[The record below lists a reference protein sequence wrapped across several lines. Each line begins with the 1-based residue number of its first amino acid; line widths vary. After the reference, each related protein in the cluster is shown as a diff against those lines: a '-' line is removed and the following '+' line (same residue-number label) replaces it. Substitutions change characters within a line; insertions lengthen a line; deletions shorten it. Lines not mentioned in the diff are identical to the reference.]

1 MPVNR
6 RQILSGAAAAAAGFS
21 QVARADQTPPGAEPG
36 EICRTI
42 PVPTTASPPLQARI
56 AGPGNP
62 SWSLKPASAQ
72 AWRDIVNAATAV
84 IEKRIADWPEMYGV
98 SVRETSI
105 DGVRVFWLTPKRL
118 PKRNRRR
125 VLMNFHGGGYVYAP
139 GHSGLEDAFLI
150 ASRGFRVVCV
160 DYRMPPDFPYP
171 AAIDDAETVWRYLS
185 RKIPHKR
192 LGVCGTSTGGGMT
205 LALIHRCKSKK
216 LVLPGAIWAGTPWS
230 DLTKTGDSYFTNAF
244 IDKGLVSYDGI
255 LGAAAELYAAGHD
268 LREPELSPIYGDFAG
283 FPPTLLTSGTR
294 DLFLSNTVRV
304 QSKLQAAGVP
314 VELTVI
320 EAFSHGDYIGLPN
333 TPESHQVYSGMARF
347 FDHWLAA

>member
-1 MPVNR
+1 M
-6 RQILSGAAAAAAGFS
+6 LGGAVVAAAGLS
-21 QVARADQTPPGAEPG
+21 QTTRADEGAASEEAAKAG

-42 PVPTTASPPLQARI
+42 PVPTTASPDLQARI

-62 SWSLKPASAQ
+62 SWSLKPTSAEQ
-72 AWRDIVNAATAV
+72 WHDIVNHATAF
-84 IEKRIADWPEMYGV
+84 IEKRIADWPEKYGV
-98 SVRETSI
+98 TVRETTI
-105 DGVRVFWLTPKRL
+105 DGVRAFWLTPKRL

-150 ASRGFRVVCV
+150 ASRGFRVLSV

-171 AAIDDAETVWRYLS
+171 AAIDDAETVWRYLA

-205 LALIHRCKSKK
+205 LALIHRCKRKK
-216 LVLPGAIWAGTPWS
+216 LPLPGAIWAGTPWS
-230 DLTKTGDSYFTNAF
+230 DLTKTGDTYFTNAF

-333 TPESHQVYSGMARF
+333 TPESQQVYSDMTRF
-347 FDHWLAA
+347 FEHRLAA